1 MWNKINNENE
11 LKEFMSEMWSFHDS
25 CIKEMKYV
33 SGAYVNEDRS
43 MYPVNTKRL
52 LSIVVQRQS
61 KENAT
66 IEMVFEGLK
75 FLKMFPCNEKHSCE
89 IFGATMFFKDGYIYW
104 CDDADVTEENTDT
117 FEGTIIC
124 ASALSWRS
132 VENRMGNEDFYVT
145 KN

>member
-1 MWNKINNENE
+1 MWHKINNETE
-11 LKEFMSEMWSFHDS
+11 LKDFMSEMWSFHDS

-43 MYPVNTKRL
+43 MCAINTKRL
-52 LSIVVQRQS
+52 LSVVVQRQS
-61 KENAT
+61 KENST

-75 FLKMFPCNEKHSCE
+75 FLKMFPCDEKYSCE
-89 IFGATMFFKDGYIYW
+89 IFGATMFFKEGYVYW
-104 CDDADVTEENTDT
+104 CDDEDVTEEDIDT

-132 VENRMGNEDFYVT
+132 VENIMGNEEFYVG
-145 KN
+145 N